1 MTTML
6 AFGLTGQQ
14 LKEEF
19 EKAGKLG
26 ISLNLVADKIGIED
40 INEFLTDNYHLFKI
54 YRKAQAL
61 SIEEIND
68 TLYERAKA
76 GDVKAIDALKKH
88 TNLYNFI
95 EEEDLENYRPKNNQ
109 AINEIYK
116 RAMQR
121 LKDDEEE
128 KKNSID

>member
-68 TLYERAKA
+68 TLYERAKS

-95 EEEDLENYRPKNNQ
+95 EEEDLENYRPRNNQ

-128 KKNSID
+128 KKDSVD

>member
-1 MTTML
+1 ML

-68 TLYERAKA
+68 TLYERAKS

-95 EEEDLENYRPKNNQ
+95 EEEDLENYRPRNNQ

-128 KKNSID
+128 KKDSID

>member
-76 GDVKAIDALKKH
+76 GDVKALDALKKH

-128 KKNSID
+128 KKNSVD

>member
-1 MTTML
+1 ML

-76 GDVKAIDALKKH
+76 GDVKALDALKKH

-128 KKNSID
+128 KKNSVD

>member
-128 KKNSID
+128 KKNSVD

>member
-1 MTTML
+1 MTML
-6 AFGLTGQQ
+6 VYGLTGQQ

-19 EKAGKLG
+19 EKAGRRG

-40 INEFLTDNYHLFKI
+40 INEFLTDNYHLFKA

-68 TLYERAKA
+68 TLYEKAKN

-95 EEEDLENYRPKNNQ
+95 EEEDLENYRPKNCA
-109 AINEIYK
+109 AIDDIYK

-121 LKDDEEE
+121 LKEENEEE

>member
-1 MTTML
+1 ML

-68 TLYERAKA
+68 TLYERAKS

-121 LKDDEEE
+121 LKNDEEE

>member
-121 LKDDEEE
+121 LKDDKEE
-128 KKNSID
+128 KKNSVD

>member
-68 TLYERAKA
+68 TLYERAKS

-128 KKNSID
+128 KKNSVD

>member
-68 TLYERAKA
+68 TLYERAKS

-128 KKNSID
+128 KKDSVD

>member
-95 EEEDLENYRPKNNQ
+95 EEEDLENYRPRNNQ

-128 KKNSID
+128 KKDSVD

>member
-128 KKNSID
+128 KKDSVD